1 MKVTLL
7 TLLLVLGLVGSGSVY
22 WVTTAQAE
30 TPYEKDQRE
39 MQERYQH
46 EHGTSAQVLQA
57 QRWQQEWR
65 QQHPNE
71 PMPSFGA
78 LEKLDR
84 EEIISNTN
92 QDFARMRQE
101 RQAKLKRDYL
111 LSKQNQQRKLAS
123 QHITWTAEQWKNWDR
138 EYDRAMQQRA
148 QEYLKAV
155 EQAGEMARAEK
166 AREEEEKLRRQD
178 H

>member
-1 MKVTLL
+1 MKARLL
-7 TLLLVLGLVGSGSVY
+7 TLLLVLGLAGSGSVF
-22 WVTTAQAE
+22 WVTAAHAE

-39 MQERYQH
+39 MLERYQH
-46 EHGTSAQVLQA
+46 EHGTSAQVLQG

-78 LEKLDR
+78 LEKLHR
-84 EEIISNTN
+84 QEIISNTN
-92 QDFARMRQE
+92 QGFARMRQE
-101 RQAKLKRDYL
+101 RQAKLQRDYL
-111 LSKQNQQRKLAS
+111 LSKQNQQRILAS
-123 QHITWTAEQWKNWDR
+123 QHITWSAQQWKNWDR
-138 EYDRAMQQRA
+138 EYDLTMQQRA
-148 QEYLKAV
+148 QDYLKAV

-166 AREEEEKLRRQD
+166 AREEEEKLRRNE

>member
-1 MKVTLL
+1 MLCHDFIGGSKMKARLL
-7 TLLLVLGLVGSGSVY
+7 TLLLVLGLAGSGSVF

-30 TPYEKDQRE
+30 
-39 MQERYQH
+39 
-46 EHGTSAQVLQA
+46 
-57 QRWQQEWR
+57 RWKQEWR

-78 LEKLDR
+78 LEKLHR

-92 QDFARMRQE
+92 QDFAKMRQE

-123 QHITWTAEQWKNWDR
+123 QHITWTAEQWKQWDR
-138 EYDRAMQQRA
+138 EYDLAMQQRA
-148 QEYLKAV
+148 QDYLKAV
-155 EQAGEMARAEK
+155 ELDGEMARAEK
-166 AREEEEKLRRQD
+166 AREEEEKLRKG